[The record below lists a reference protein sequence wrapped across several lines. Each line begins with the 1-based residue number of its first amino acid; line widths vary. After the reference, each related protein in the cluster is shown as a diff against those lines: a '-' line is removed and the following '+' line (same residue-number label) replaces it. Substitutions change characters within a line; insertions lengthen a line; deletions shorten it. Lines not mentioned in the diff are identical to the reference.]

1 MSDARVL
8 PPTSV
13 PGPRGVGA
21 PRPQSAPALLATL
34 RAGIESLCARG
45 LGQLDEEEPRA
56 DQAELAPRLAAAALA
71 LGGAL
76 ARIGAQ
82 RDAQQAAFRPPGE
95 PAPSSELSRA
105 SRLSEALHRYGTEL
119 PGLPGQP
126 LSERQRLL
134 AAGMRLC
141 AAVGMELGPA
151 TPSRHSR
158 APSGIAPA
166 PVASAPL
173 RAPAAA
179 PAGPAGTAPFQPA
192 PSPASD
198 PAGPGLAAAPGA
210 ASGKPSDAGR
220 APRRTGVADG
230 GGEAP
235 PLLRP
240 LTGHPGIGPSTA
252 EKLAARGLHRVI
264 DALYFLPKRWDD
276 LRQLVRVGELQ
287 PGVLQS
293 TVVVVERSRVV
304 WARRRFL
311 EALLRGEDGEPLV
324 ARWFYYV
331 GGMQRRLQPGTRFL
345 LTGTPVR
352 FRSALS
358 IVHPELTD
366 LAAPGASPLA
376 SSLAVGGPG
385 LDGPAAEDPKGPE
398 LGRVRVR
405 YPEVEGVPARTVE
418 RLCQSL
424 CQSYAGEV
432 PDGIP
437 QTLLHKLSLPALPDA
452 LRALHLSAA
461 ELPPAQLELLNQGLA
476 PPQRRL
482 IFEELFFLQLGLCQ
496 RRRSARVETAT
507 PCHVGPEVLTRLRAV
522 LPFTPTGAQER
533 AIAELQRDLAQP
545 HPMQRLLHGDVGSG
559 KTLVAYAACE
569 LVMAAGHQAALM
581 APTEILAEQHK
592 KTLTPWA
599 EKTGRRVALL
609 TATTPKTARKT
620 TLALLQ
626 AGRFDDVW
634 RLAAES
640 AQPLD
645 RETILAMLAAGF
657 LHLVIGTHA
666 LLAERVE
673 FADLGLVV
681 IDEQHRF
688 GVAQRAA
695 LRRKGVMPHLLVM
708 TATPIPR
715 TLALTLY
722 GDLDVTQL
730 DELPP
735 GRTPPVTR
743 VLSGRAGAARAV
755 AALGRAVAVGRQ
767 AFWVCPLIEES
778 DKIDLANATER
789 HAALCAALPHCRVG
803 LVHGRLNTDERE
815 QVMEQFRTGALHI
828 LVATTVIE
836 VGVDVPNASLM
847 VVESAERFGLA
858 QLHQLRGRIGRGA
871 GPSACLLMHGS
882 GASDESSDSDKLP
895 SGVPARPAAADLAAE
910 LADEPA
916 ARASAAAGP
925 VRRKR
930 AARATAAPE
939 TGRGDQTDGPGE
951 LSSERSEKLP
961 SERSEKLPSELPD
974 NRAERSAAKDPAPPL
989 GSGTTARARLEILAR
1004 MSNGFH
1010 IAEADLRIR
1019 GPGEVLGTRQAGL
1032 PPLRYAD
1039 LLRDLDLLQIARR
1052 EAAALLSRDPDLSR
1066 PEHELM
1072 KRVLS
1077 ERWASAEM
1085 TLE

>member
-1 MSDARVL
+1 VTVD
-8 PPTSV
+8 
-13 PGPRGVGA
+13 
-21 PRPQSAPALLATL
+21 
-34 RAGIESLCARG
+34 
-45 LGQLDEEEPRA
+45 
-56 DQAELAPRLAAAALA
+56 RL
-71 LGGAL
+71 
-76 ARIGAQ
+76 
-82 RDAQQAAFRPPGE
+82 
-95 PAPSSELSRA
+95 
-105 SRLSEALHRYGTEL
+105 
-119 PGLPGQP
+119 
-126 LSERQRLL
+126 
-134 AAGMRLC
+134 
-141 AAVGMELGPA
+141 
-151 TPSRHSR
+151 
-158 APSGIAPA
+158 
-166 PVASAPL
+166 
-173 RAPAAA
+173 
-179 PAGPAGTAPFQPA
+179 
-192 PSPASD
+192 
-198 PAGPGLAAAPGA
+198 
-210 ASGKPSDAGR
+210 PSDGSDS
-220 APRRTGVADG
+220 GD
-230 GGEAP
+230 EAP

-240 LTGHPGIGPSTA
+240 LAGQPGIGPSTA
-252 EKLAARGLHRVI
+252 EKLATRGLRRVI

-287 PGVLQS
+287 PGVVQ
-293 TVVVVERSRVV
+293 TCVVTVERCRIV

-311 EALLRGEDGEPLV
+311 EAVLRGEDGEALI
-324 ARWFYYV
+324 ARWFYFV
-331 GGMQRRLQPGTRFL
+331 GGMQRRLQPGARFV

-352 FRSALS
+352 FRNALS
-358 IVHPELTD
+358 VVHPELND
-366 LAAPGASPLA
+366 LGAGDDK
-376 SSLAVGGPG
+376 GGEG
-385 LDGPAAEDPKGPE
+385 EK

-405 YPEVEGVPARTVE
+405 YPDVEGVPPRTVE
-418 RLCQSL
+418 RLCQAL
-424 CQSYAGEV
+424 CQRYADEV

-437 QTLLHKLSLPALPDA
+437 ASLLHKLSLPALPAA
-452 LRALHLSAA
+452 LRALHLSSADTD
-461 ELPPAQLELLNQGLA
+461 LTPAQLQLLNQGLS

-496 RRRSARVETAT
+496 RRRSARVETAI
-507 PCHVGPEVLTRLRAV
+507 PCRVGPEVLARLRDV

-533 AIAELQRDLAQP
+533 AIAELQRDLSQP

-569 LVMAAGHQAALM
+569 LVMASGHQAAFM

-599 EKTGRRVALL
+599 EATGRRIALL

-634 RLAAES
+634 RLFRES
-640 AQPLD
+640 GQPLD
-645 RETILAMLAAGF
+645 RETILAMLAAGY

-666 LLAERVE
+666 LVADRVE

-695 LRRKGVMPHLLVM
+695 LRKKGVMPHLLVM

-743 VLSGRAGAARAV
+743 VLSGAAGEARAV
-755 AALGRAVAVGRQ
+755 QALHGAVAAGRQ
-767 AFWVCPLIEES
+767 AYWVCPLIEES
-778 DKIDLANATER
+778 DKIDFANATAR
-789 HAALCAALPHCRVG
+789 HAALMQALPHCQVG
-803 LVHGRLNTDERE
+803 LVHGRLNTDERD
-815 QVMEQFRTGALHI
+815 QLMTRFRNGELHI

-858 QLHQLRGRIGRGA
+858 QLHQLRGRIGRGP
-871 GPSACLLMHGS
+871 GKSACLLLHGS
-882 GASDESSDSDKLP
+882 GGGGGGGGGGAPDASADEGEPGGGRKKPTGGRRKKAADGAPGLARP
-895 SGVPARPAAADLAAE
+895 TGPADEVPAAA
-910 LADEPA
+910 PA
-916 ARASAAAGP
+916 AATTAG
-925 VRRKR
+925 
-930 AARATAAPE
+930 ARLQVLA
-939 TGRGDQTDGPGE
+939 
-951 LSSERSEKLP
+951 
-961 SERSEKLPSELPD
+961 
-974 NRAERSAAKDPAPPL
+974 
-989 GSGTTARARLEILAR
+989 GTTD
-1004 MSNGFH
+1004 GFH

-1052 EAAALLSRDPDLSR
+1052 EAAALLSRDPDLGR
-1066 PEHELM
+1066 PEHTLM
-1072 KRVLS
+1072 KKVLS
-1077 ERWASAEM
+1077 ERWASADM

>member
-1 MSDARVL
+1 
-8 PPTSV
+8 
-13 PGPRGVGA
+13 
-21 PRPQSAPALLATL
+21 
-34 RAGIESLCARG
+34 
-45 LGQLDEEEPRA
+45 
-56 DQAELAPRLAAAALA
+56 
-71 LGGAL
+71 
-76 ARIGAQ
+76 
-82 RDAQQAAFRPPGE
+82 
-95 PAPSSELSRA
+95 
-105 SRLSEALHRYGTEL
+105 
-119 PGLPGQP
+119 
-126 LSERQRLL
+126 
-134 AAGMRLC
+134 
-141 AAVGMELGPA
+141 
-151 TPSRHSR
+151 
-158 APSGIAPA
+158 
-166 PVASAPL
+166 
-173 RAPAAA
+173 
-179 PAGPAGTAPFQPA
+179 
-192 PSPASD
+192 
-198 PAGPGLAAAPGA
+198 
-210 ASGKPSDAGR
+210 
-220 APRRTGVADG
+220 
-230 GGEAP
+230 
-235 PLLRP
+235 
-240 LTGHPGIGPSTA
+240 
-252 EKLAARGLHRVI
+252 
-264 DALYFLPKRWDD
+264 
-276 LRQLVRVGELQ
+276 
-287 PGVLQS
+287 
-293 TVVVVERSRVV
+293 
-304 WARRRFL
+304 
-311 EALLRGEDGEPLV
+311 
-324 ARWFYYV
+324 
-331 GGMQRRLQPGTRFL
+331 
-345 LTGTPVR
+345 
-352 FRSALS
+352 
-358 IVHPELTD
+358 
-366 LAAPGASPLA
+366 
-376 SSLAVGGPG
+376 
-385 LDGPAAEDPKGPE
+385 
-398 LGRVRVR
+398 
-405 YPEVEGVPARTVE
+405 
-418 RLCQSL
+418 
-424 CQSYAGEV
+424 
-432 PDGIP
+432 
-437 QTLLHKLSLPALPDA
+437 
-452 LRALHLSAA
+452 
-461 ELPPAQLELLNQGLA
+461 
-476 PPQRRL
+476 
-482 IFEELFFLQLGLCQ
+482 
-496 RRRSARVETAT
+496 
-507 PCHVGPEVLTRLRAV
+507 
-522 LPFTPTGAQER
+522 
-533 AIAELQRDLAQP
+533 IAELQRDLAQP

-569 LVMAAGHQAALM
+569 LVMAVGHQAAMM

-599 EKTGRRVALL
+599 EKTGRRIALL

-657 LHLVIGTHA
+657 LHLLIGTHA

-695 LRRKGVMPHLLVM
+695 LRKKGVMPHLLVM

-743 VLSGRAGAARAV
+743 VLARRAGAARAV
-755 AALGRAVAVGRQ
+755 AALGRAVAAGRQ
-767 AFWVCPLIEES
+767 AYWVCPLIEES

-789 HAALCAALPHCRVG
+789 HAALCTALPQCRVG
-803 LVHGRLNTDERE
+803 LVHGRLNTDERD
-815 QVMEQFRTGALHI
+815 QVMEQFRAGALHI

-882 GASDESSDSDKLP
+882 GASDETAEP
-895 SGVPARPAAADLAAE
+895 EQPAAAPPAAPDSR
-910 LADEPA
+910 AAARPVAEPA
-916 ARASAAAGP
+916 TDDNDGLAESATTAAGP

-930 AARATAAPE
+930 APRGAAPE
-939 TGRGDQTDGPGE
+939 
-951 LSSERSEKLP
+951 
-961 SERSEKLPSELPD
+961 
-974 NRAERSAAKDPAPPL
+974 AEAAPLPL
-989 GSGTTARARLEILAR
+989 GSGTTPRARLEILAR

-1052 EAAALLSRDPDLSR
+1052 EAAALLSRDPDLGR